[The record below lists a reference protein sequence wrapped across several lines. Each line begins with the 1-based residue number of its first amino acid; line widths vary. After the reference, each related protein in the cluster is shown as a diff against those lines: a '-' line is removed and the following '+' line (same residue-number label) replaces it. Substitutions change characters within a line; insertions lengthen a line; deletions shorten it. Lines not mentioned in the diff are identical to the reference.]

1 MNKALDIMNLNY
13 LDLNNMTNIQ
23 LKKIYHK
30 QALIFHPDKGGSCE
44 KFKELQEAFEYLSIL
59 IDLNSYEKNDD
70 FENIKDKNIIE
81 KIQKYIMKYI
91 NNLSFNYLNECNTS
105 QLNTIELILNFYKNK
120 IPENIYNKIAN
131 ILNSKNNSKDL
142 ILTPSLDDLFDD
154 KIFRL
159 NYENEIFNVP
169 LWHSELYYDTKNNK
183 EICIKCIPI
192 LPESI
197 EIDNNNNIH
206 IHLLK
211 NKDEIFINQYCNM
224 QLTEK
229 INFKIHSHEINF
241 MPIQTI
247 ILKNNG
253 ISKIS
258 NANIYDNKVKSD
270 IIITLQLY

>member
-1 MNKALDIMNLNY
+1 MNKTSNLTIK
-13 LDLNNMTNIQ
+13 D
-23 LKKIYHK
+23 LKKFGFNTDNRTYIVAEIGINHRGSVNVAK
-30 QALIFHPDKGGSCE
+30 KLIESAAKTGADAVKFQTYLTE
-44 KFKELQEAFEYLSIL
+44 KRA
-59 IDLNSYEKNDD
+59 
-70 FENIKDKNIIE
+70 
-81 KIQKYIMKYI
+81 
-91 NNLSFNYLNECNTS
+91 
-105 QLNTIELILNFYKNK
+105 
-120 IPENIYNKIAN
+120 P
-131 ILNSKNNSKDL
+131 
-142 ILTPSLDDLFDD
+142 
-154 KIFRL
+154 
-159 NYENEIFNVP
+159 
-169 LWHSELYYDTKNNK
+169 KNNK